1 MHPVLENFNQSGQN
15 NLSAFN
21 QVFKGDL
28 LLQCMHVVYRDREML
43 IKLVCKELDGGVG
56 TESASFRPPEGA
68 LTGALI
74 SQPASRRLSNTPAAA
89 AKRHQRERSS
99 MLSAMAASSA
109 TITESSR
116 RRLPTSMVSNL
127 APALASAKAAGC
139 SDIIIDALK
148 NQILKCINERSAET
162 ATAKRARLAAD
173 VGARSGPADNGGP
186 GSDVSALG
194 GPERASQPEDE
205 GVNGD

>member
-1 MHPVLENFNQSGQN
+1 MHPVLENFDQSGQN
-15 NLSAFN
+15 DPSAFN
-21 QVFKGDL
+21 QIFKGDL
-28 LLQCMHVVYRDREML
+28 LLQCMHVVYRDRDML

-56 TESASFRPPEGA
+56 TESASFRPSDGA
-68 LTGALI
+68 ATGALI
-74 SQPASRRLSNTPAAA
+74 SKPASRRLSNTPAAA

-99 MLSAMAASSA
+99 MLSSMAASSA

-116 RRLPTSMVSNL
+116 RRLPSSMVSNL
-127 APALASAKAAGC
+127 APALASAKAAENL
-139 SDIIIDALK
+139 DIIIDALK
-148 NQILKCINERSAET
+148 HQMLECSNERGAET

-173 VGARSGPADNGGP
+173 DGARSGPADNGGP

-205 GVNGD
+205 GVNED